1 MKWWLGLRDAL
12 QKQFY
17 ILFLFAHFY
26 IINKRQIYELI
37 LFKPSNLYM
46 TISRSGYIV
55 NLTLV
60 RRDTRYKRNVLK
72 RSVFKGR
79 KLDRI
84 YLSNNII
91 FDKSYSFSYL
101 KKNKYFSTI
110 KQRMTPIK
118 INKLKISHY
127 RNNYKNYGIKTK
139 YTTVRVLNFTTLEIS
154 LKAKDERNIS
164 FPSCWLK

>member
-1 MKWWLGLRDAL
+1 M
-12 QKQFY
+12 
-17 ILFLFAHFY
+17 FLFAHFY
-26 IINKRQIYELI
+26 IINKRQIYEFI

-46 TISRSGYIV
+46 TISRPGYIV

-118 INKLKISHY
+118 ITNKL
-127 RNNYKNYGIKTK
+127 
-139 YTTVRVLNFTTLEIS
+139 
-154 LKAKDERNIS
+154 
-164 FPSCWLK
+164 

>member
-1 MKWWLGLRDAL
+1 MERRDKYVSNIMKWWLGLRDAL

-17 ILFLFAHFY
+17 ILFLFADFY
-26 IINKRQIYELI
+26 IINKRQIYEFI

-46 TISRSGYIV
+46 TISRPGYIV

-118 INKLKISHY
+118 ITNKL
-127 RNNYKNYGIKTK
+127 
-139 YTTVRVLNFTTLEIS
+139 
-154 LKAKDERNIS
+154 
-164 FPSCWLK
+164 W